1 MEVLM
6 KKCLRIA
13 VSVFLLLSL
22 NVDLSL
28 AQSAKAESE
37 SRLPVGEIAAD
48 SDQYIIG
55 PEDVL
60 LIHVWREETL
70 TRAVTVRIDGKISHP
85 LVDEIQAVGLTPLQ
99 LKKVVIEKIKKYV
112 DEPVVSIIVME
123 ANSFK
128 VFVSGQVRSQGVY
141 RLRKETTILELIPMV
156 GGFTD
161 WADQKKIL
169 IIRKEDGKEKR
180 IIVNYK
186 KIVKGDKSADN
197 VILRAGDIVIVPD

>member
-1 MEVLM
+1 M
-6 KKCLRIA
+6 KRCMLIA
-13 VSVFLLLSL
+13 ISGFLLFSF
-22 NVDLSL
+22 NIDLSI
-28 AQSAKAESE
+28 AQSAKAESG

-48 SDQYIIG
+48 SDQYVIG

-70 TRAVTVRIDGKISHP
+70 TRQVTVRIDGKISHP
-85 LVDEIQAVGLTPLQ
+85 LIDEIQAVGLTPMQ
-99 LKKVVIEKIKKYV
+99 LRKAVTERIKKFV
-112 DEPVVSIIVME
+112 DDPVVTIIVME

-128 VFVSGQVRSQGVY
+128 VFISGEVRGQGVH

-156 GGFTD
+156 GGFTE
-161 WADQKKIL
+161 WADQKKIM

-186 KIVKGDKSADN
+186 KIVKGEKGAN
-197 VILRAGDIVIVPD
+197 NIVLRAGDIIIVPD

>member
-1 MEVLM
+1 M
-6 KKCLRIA
+6 KKCLLIA
-13 VSVFLLLSL
+13 ISGFLLFGL

-70 TRAVTVRIDGKISHP
+70 TRSVTVRIDGKISDP
-85 LVDEIQAVGLTPLQ
+85 LIDEIQADGLTPLQ
-99 LKKVVIEKIKKYV
+99 LKKVVTEKIKKFV
-112 DEPVVSIIVME
+112 DDPVVSIIVTD

-128 VFVSGQVRSQGVY
+128 VFVSGQVRNQGIF

-161 WADQKKIL
+161 WADQKKIM

-180 IIVNYK
+180 ITVNYK
-186 KIVKGDKSADN
+186 KLVKGDKGAAN
-197 VILRAGDIVIVPD
+197 IVLKAGDIIIVPD